1 MTKKRLTVAIV
12 LIVTLCVLM
21 TVAVGFLVW
30 QLFILD
36 KYEDK
41 AMEMNVS
48 QSTFLETARDPAA
61 PEKKTLYSGIYGVLM
76 DERGNSLD
84 ISDLLGKPAL
94 LFFWSSW
101 CGDCKAFFDDGF
113 SQMTEAAKIA
123 GLPVLLIC
131 REGIRG
137 DNVDSARKALSDHSI
152 SMPFYMDSDAMI
164 YKQTGLNEVPGIAV
178 LNAEG
183 LLVYISSDMPDADR
197 VNAMYEY
204 AAQGPMAQTD
214 TLLRSMIKQDGS
226 LSSGF
231 TITGLELIRTTTYLS
246 ETQGLIMQYALIDS
260 NTGLFDLAYVYAK
273 ETLDKNNLF
282 SWQHNQG
289 RKERVNAS
297 LDDLRMISL
306 LTAAANETYQI
317 EARDRA
323 AALYDAA
330 VRNGVMRDFVD
341 LNSRKVTNQ
350 ATLCYQDIAAMKT
363 AAYVDVRWMEAAE
376 NAELIVAG
384 GLISEEFPLYYPTYD
399 ADTKQYIRESLQM
412 NEAMLTVLNAA
423 RAGIIESKTLDW
435 LEKTL
440 NQGPLYA
447 AYQVD
452 GSVVEGYRFESTATY
467 ALIVQIGIVVD
478 RPELTRMA
486 LSRMESIRCFEPPYV
501 GGYGQITDEYHY
513 SFDILQAAIALKQLS
528 LEDIGT
534 K

>member
-30 QLFILD
+30 QLFILE

-41 AMEMNVS
+41 SMEMNVS
-48 QSTFLETARDPAA
+48 RSTFVETARDPAA
-61 PEKKTLYSGIYGVLM
+61 PEKNALYSRIYGALT
-76 DERGNSLD
+76 DERGNFLD

-113 SQMTEAAKIA
+113 SRMTEAAKIT
-123 GLPVLLIC
+123 GMPVLLIC

-137 DNVDSARKALSDHSI
+137 DNVVSARKALADHSI
-152 SMPFYMDSDAMI
+152 SMPLYMDSDAMI

-178 LNAEG
+178 LNADG
-183 LLVYISSDMPDADR
+183 LLVYTSSDMPDADQ
-197 VNAMYEY
+197 VNSMYEY
-204 AAQGPMAQTD
+204 ASQGPTAQTD

-231 TITGLELIRTTTYLS
+231 SITGLELIQTTTYLS
-246 ETQGLIMQYALIDS
+246 ETQGLIMQYALLDS
-260 NTGLFDLAYVYAK
+260 NARLFDSAYSYAK

-282 SWQHNQG
+282 SWQHNKG

-306 LTAAANETYQI
+306 LTAAANDRYKA

-341 LNSRKVTNQ
+341 LDSSKVTNQ
-350 ATLCYQDIAAMKT
+350 VTLCYQDITAMKA
-363 AAYVDVRWMEAAE
+363 AAYVDVRWLEVAE
-376 NAELIVAG
+376 SAEMILAG
-384 GLISEEFPLYYPTYD
+384 GLISEEFPLYYPAYD
-399 ADTKQYIRESLQM
+399 ADSKQYIRKSLQM

-423 RAGIIESKTLDW
+423 RAGIIETKTLDW

-452 GSVVEGYRFESTATY
+452 GTVVEGYRFESTATY
-467 ALIVQIGIVVD
+467 ALIVQTGIIVD
-478 RPELTRMA
+478 RPELTRLA

-513 SFDILQAAIALKQLS
+513 SFDILQAAIALKHLS
-528 LEDIGT
+528 LEDLET